1 MIQWLFHSNG
11 LTLSINYDYVLSSSL
26 VPASPDN
33 DGWAKGEGKW
43 KCYKNT
49 VVCENIWQ
57 WKDCNSKVRRAI
69 LILGISQ
76 WSIKFICAES
86 WILTK
91 KASTTLAKRCTGSP
105 LNNLEKLVCK
115 LERLWGWHQGIS
127 SQGCVIRITVL
138 LFSILLLFWL
148 LMWAGFSFL

>member
-1 MIQWLFHSNG
+1 MVWHSPSIMIMFYPALWFLPLLTMMGG
-11 LTLSINYDYVLSSSL
+11 LRVKVNENVTRIQLYVKIY
-26 VPASPDN
+26 V
-33 DGWAKGEGKW
+33 
-43 KCYKNT
+43 
-49 VVCENIWQ
+49 WQ